1 MNSVNDWKDADNFDF
16 PDNFNKPEGCCRKNK
31 NDKSLDGDDEKV
43 LFAKIFQF
51 HVDSIP
57 HILKTQGMDPTL
69 KCQNHEIIE
78 YRNGNSESSVI
89 CQYVCQSVLF
99 VQPTRSFNLIS
110 MLVHCLI

>member
-57 HILKTQGMDPTL
+57 RILKIQ
-69 KCQNHEIIE
+69 
-78 YRNGNSESSVI
+78 
-89 CQYVCQSVLF
+89 
-99 VQPTRSFNLIS
+99 
-110 MLVHCLI
+110 

>member
-1 MNSVNDWKDADNFDF
+1 MNSVKDWKENANNFDF

-69 KCQNHEIIE
+69 KCQNGRVKI
-78 YRNGNSESSVI
+78 YF
-89 CQYVCQSVLF
+89 L
-99 VQPTRSFNLIS
+99 
-110 MLVHCLI
+110 LVYA